1 MILEG
6 EEGRRL
12 RFRFFQELGQ
22 GATVEEIKDIFIQNL
37 FSQEA
42 ATDVT
47 AAASGSETRPSEKS
61 LSLAERARLHI
72 EEHYGDRL
80 SLQTIASQLSVCKEH
95 LSRAFKKE
103 RGCTVT
109 EHIHTVRIDLAK
121 NMILEDQLSLKEI
134 CYELGYQSYND
145 FYRNFR
151 KLTGI
156 SPREFQENLS
166 K

>member
-1 MILEG
+1 MSKNHPMG
-6 EEGRRL
+6 
-12 RFRFFQELGQ
+12 
-22 GATVEEIKDIFIQNL
+22 VEKVCNVGNFFIQNL
-37 FSQEA
+37 FSQEIEA
-42 ATDVT
+42 VLP
-47 AAASGSETRPSEKS
+47 AAANPDPRPSDKS

-72 EEHYGDRL
+72 DEHYGNRL
-80 SLQTIASQLSVCKEH
+80 SLQTIANHLAVCKEH

-103 RGCTVT
+103 RGITVT
-109 EHIHTVRIDLAK
+109 EYIHAVRISLAK

-166 K
+166 T